1 LLVGPGAVV
10 GDDGADMSVME
21 LLRGGTSTDDGG
33 PDRET
38 LVRSGLAGAGAAA
51 ASACA
56 VVLPALVVWVASPQ
70 SSVSWTASLGVGA
83 SLWLLGTGAHLHV
96 GSAEITVVPLLF
108 LALAVAGAAWAA
120 VRAARTAAD
129 DRTVRLVADLVHG
142 RLAHVLG
149 AWTVGYAA
157 CAALWA
163 VVASAAG
170 PRPGLLSLLLPVVLV
185 PVSAALLALGWLVRR
200 RPELLGARARRPDW
214 VPGALHRG
222 LRPGIEGA
230 VTLLALGTVT
240 CLCLVVLHFDR
251 VSHLQG
257 QLEPGVVGGVVL
269 SLAQLLVLP
278 NVALWAVSFMAG
290 TGFSAVEGASA
301 TWTGSRTTLLPMVPG
316 FGALPEPGAFPG
328 YLPLLVLVPVG
339 VGAIVGWR
347 SLKAVARLST
357 ARTKLSVA
365 AAAVVV
371 AAGAIGLLDVV
382 AGSSLG
388 MRRMSSIGAPAGWL
402 TLALLVELG
411 VGAGLVLAW
420 DRWKLRR

>member
-38 LVRSGLAGAGAAA
+38 WVRSGLAGAGAAA

-56 VVLPALVVWVASPQ
+56 VVLPALLVWVASPE

-83 SLWLLGTGAHLHV
+83 SLWLLGTGAHLQV
-96 GSAEITVVPLLF
+96 GAAHITVVPLLF
-108 LALAVAGAAWAA
+108 LALAVAGAGWAA
-120 VRAARTAAD
+120 VRAARDAAD
-129 DRTVRLVADLVHG
+129 DRTIHLAADLVHR

-149 AWTVGYAA
+149 AWTAGYAA
-157 CAALWA
+157 CAALWTLVA
-163 VVASAAG
+163 VSAG

-185 PVSAALLALGWLVRR
+185 PVSAALLALRWLARR
-200 RPELLGARARRPDW
+200 RPELLGPGVRRPDW
-214 VPGALHRG
+214 VPGAVHRG
-222 LRPGIEGA
+222 LRPGLEGA
-230 VTLLALGTVT
+230 AALLAVGTLT
-240 CLCLVVLHFDR
+240 CVGLVVMHFDR

-269 SLAQLLVLP
+269 ALAQVLVLP

-328 YLPLLVLVPVG
+328 YLPLLVLLPVG

-347 SLKAVARLST
+347 SLRAVARLST
-357 ARTKLSVA
+357 TRTKLTVA
-365 AAAVVV
+365 VSAVVV
-371 AAGAIGLLDVV
+371 AAGALGLLDVV

-402 TLALLVELG
+402 TLALFLELG